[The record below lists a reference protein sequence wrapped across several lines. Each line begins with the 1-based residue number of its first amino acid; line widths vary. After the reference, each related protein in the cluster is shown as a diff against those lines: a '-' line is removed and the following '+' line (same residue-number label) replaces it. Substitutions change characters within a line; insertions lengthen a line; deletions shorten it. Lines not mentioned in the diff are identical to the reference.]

1 MNKYMLS
8 VPEIKPEN
16 LKKELIKKGKNFYK
30 KINDYIKNSTTF
42 YPMLFLTAKAVL
54 NDEEKKIK
62 RIKKSLKNLEITS
75 ETKNILEKATKLE
88 EDFSNYILSLY
99 QKFNQI
105 FDYTRTTEER
115 TAILFS
121 IISINDNIMK
131 TIDYYKNSFNI
142 DIDKA
147 KIKPF
152 DYSRFEELE
161 QNIQK
166 ALEIQKQRKEKEL
179 TVKQPGKN
187 INLDMPGIS

>member
-1 MNKYMLS
+1 MKKYMLS
-8 VPEIKPEN
+8 VPKINPEK
-16 LKKELIKKGKNFYK
+16 LKRELIKKGKNFYEK
-30 KINDYIKNSTTF
+30 VNDYIKNSTTF

-62 RIKKSLKNLEITS
+62 KIKKSLKNLEITS

-99 QKFNQI
+99 QRFNKV
-105 FDYTRTTEER
+105 FDYNKTTEER

-121 IISINDNIMK
+121 IISINDDIMK
-131 TIDYYKNSFNI
+131 TIDYYKNNFNI
-142 DIDKA
+142 DIDKV
-147 KIKPF
+147 KIEPF

-161 QNIQK
+161 KEINK

-179 TVKQPGKN
+179 TIKQPGKN